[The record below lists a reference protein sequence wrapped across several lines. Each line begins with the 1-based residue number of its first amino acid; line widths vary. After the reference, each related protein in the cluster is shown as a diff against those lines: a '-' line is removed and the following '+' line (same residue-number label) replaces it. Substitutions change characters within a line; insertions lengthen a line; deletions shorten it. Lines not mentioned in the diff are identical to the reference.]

1 MSDREAGVTSPSTLY
16 SEGPHASAPDHSPP
30 RSSGWVDDSGRERR
44 ERRGKGGRE
53 SRGRRRGGG
62 PEESRG
68 ASDGERGGTDVN
80 AAGGSRKP
88 GRRRDHQMRSRSLPS
103 TLRGREG
110 GRREDDDEG
119 AREERRRTR
128 RKAKD
133 LTSERENGL
142 PTEGDMERGRVG
154 KAKRDGRKSS
164 ASEVVQR
171 APFSFLMPLDNDNDG
186 SDAESARS
194 FSEVSVSAASIS
206 FSGSQWPRDNVSPL
220 LAPGSS
226 TTPPGP
232 WLVPS
237 PHKLSQVLEGKRMSR
252 NKGGLW
258 S

>member
-1 MSDREAGVTSPSTLY
+1 MSDREAGVTSPSSPC

-30 RSSGWVDDSGRERR
+30 RSGGWDGGRERR
-44 ERRGKGGRE
+44 ERRGKGRRE
-53 SRGRRRGGG
+53 SGGADK
-62 PEESRG
+62 SRG
-68 ASDGERGGTDVN
+68 ASDSERGWADVR
-80 AAGGSRKP
+80 AAGGSRNTE
-88 GRRRDHQMRSRSLPS
+88 RRREQQIRSRSLPS

-110 GRREDDDEG
+110 GRRDEDDDG
-119 AREERRRTR
+119 AREERRSAR

-142 PTEGDMERGRVG
+142 PAEGEMEGVG

-164 ASEVVQR
+164 TLEVTQR
-171 APFSFLMPLDNDNDG
+171 APFSFLMPLDNENDG
-186 SDAESARS
+186 SDAESAVS

-206 FSGSQWPRDNVSPL
+206 FSGTQWPREHVSPL
-220 LAPGSS
+220 LAPES

-232 WLVPS
+232 WLIPS
-237 PHKLSQVLEGKRMSR
+237 PHKLSQVLGGKRMSR